1 MFSAGRCEDMEY
13 GYYFYVIL
21 GWISGSI
28 LFGRLVPMFLK
39 GVDVEE
45 ASGDGN
51 PGTFNAFA
59 CGGALCGVLVLI
71 CDLAKGALPVMLC
84 SRRLGTE
91 AWPFALV
98 MAAPVFGHA
107 HSVFQKGHGGKAIAV
122 SFGVLIGLLPIWKPL
137 VFLIFWY
144 LLFVAVIPVKS
155 NTRKSIYAFLGFSA
169 TSFCFLRH
177 KVILA
182 GGLLLSGIVIHKHCL
197 KANAAYREG
206 GEWRLE

>member
-1 MFSAGRCEDMEY
+1 M
-13 GYYFYVIL
+13 
-21 GWISGSI
+21 
-28 LFGRLVPMFLK
+28 LFR
-39 GVDVEE
+39 
-45 ASGDGN
+45 S
-51 PGTFNAFA
+51 
-59 CGGALCGVLVLI
+59 
-71 CDLAKGALPVMLC
+71 
-84 SRRLGTE
+84 
-91 AWPFALV
+91 
-98 MAAPVFGHA
+98 
-107 HSVFQKGHGGKAIAV
+107 GKAIAV

-144 LLFVAVIPVKS
+144 LLFVAVIPMKS

-182 GGLLLSGIVIHKHCL
+182 GCLLLSGIVIHKHCL